1 MPITSKDEKQRLMI
15 KQTQKPLADKT
26 LARTGAAVVM
36 VALSSVGMV
45 KAIAATATLPVM
57 AKLIRAI
64 EVTIN
69 TSLDFGTLAF
79 TNEQVGSARIDPAT
93 GALTT
98 DGNNSLMLAGGK
110 PKAGRIVIRGSEFPV
125 QVSMEQA
132 AIQLTNGEMFVTI
145 EDFNFLNATG
155 GSRVTITPNL
165 TANTI
170 TLPVGAT
177 LKTKVGQLSGTYVG
191 SNRVFANYQ

>member
-1 MPITSKDEKQRLMI
+1 MNDLSKPVTSPK
-15 KQTQKPLADKT
+15 TDK
-26 LARTGAAVVM
+26 AIVRTGALAVM
-36 VALSSVGMV
+36 VTLSSVAMV
-45 KAIAATATLPVM
+45 KAVAATATLPMM

-64 EVTIN
+64 EITIN

-79 TNEQVGSARIDPAT
+79 TNEQVGQARLDPAT
-93 GALTT
+93 NVLTT

-110 PKAGRIVIRGSEFPV
+110 PKAGRVIIRGSEFPV

-132 AIQLTNGEMFVTI
+132 AVQLTNGDMFITV
-145 EDFNFLNATG
+145 EDFNFLNNAV

-170 TLPVGAT
+170 SLPVGAT

>member
-1 MPITSKDEKQRLMI
+1 MNKPVTSPR
-15 KQTQKPLADKT
+15 TDK
-26 LARTGAAVVM
+26 AIVRTGALAVM
-36 VALSSVGMV
+36 VTLSSVAMV
-45 KAIAATATLPVM
+45 KAIAATATLPM
-57 AKLIRAI
+57 LAKLIRAI
-64 EVTIN
+64 EITIN

-79 TNEQVGSARIDPAT
+79 TNEQVGQARIDPAT
-93 GALTT
+93 SVLTT

-110 PKAGRIVIRGSEFPV
+110 PKAGRVIIRGSEFPV

-132 AIQLTNGEMFVTI
+132 AVQLSNGDMFITV
-145 EDFNFLNATG
+145 EDFNFLNNAV

-170 TLPVGAT
+170 SLPVGAT
-177 LKTKVGQLSGTYVG
+177 LKTKIGQLSGTYVG

>member
-1 MPITSKDEKQRLMI
+1 MTENKKKPMI
-15 KQTQKPLADKT
+15 DKP

-36 VALSSVGMV
+36 VALSSVAMV

-57 AKLIRAI
+57 AKLIRAV

-79 TNEQVGSARIDPAT
+79 TNEQVGQARIDPAT
-93 GALTT
+93 GTLTT
-98 DGNNSLMLAGGK
+98 DGANSLIVAGGK
-110 PKAGRIVIRGSEFPV
+110 PKAGRILIRGSEFPV

-132 AIQLTNGEMFVTI
+132 AIQLSNGEMFVTI
-145 EDFNFLNATG
+145 EDFNFINATA

-170 TLPVGAT
+170 TLPIGAT
-177 LKTKVGQLSGTYVG
+177 LKTNIGQLSGTYVG